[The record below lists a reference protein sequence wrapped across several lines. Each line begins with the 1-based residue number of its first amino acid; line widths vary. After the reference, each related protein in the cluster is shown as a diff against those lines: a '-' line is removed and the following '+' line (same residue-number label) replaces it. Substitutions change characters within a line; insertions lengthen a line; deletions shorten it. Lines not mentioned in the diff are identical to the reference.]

1 MRLLRRYDKAGLVH
15 AMSVMREVWTLDV
28 NTHAHSASVAIC
40 TKGELVKAR
49 GAVTDDNI
57 TCLRCLAMN
66 LVGELS

>member
-1 MRLLRRYDKAGLVH
+1 MRLLRRYDEAGLVH
-15 AMSVMREVWTLDV
+15 AMSVTYEAWTLNAD
-28 NTHAHSASVAIC
+28 TYSHSASVAVC